1 MFTGGPELPATLSL
15 PEKDPVSGTIT
26 GTGEAVF
33 FDKGFQQD
41 GVYAVLRFP
50 VGWQRS
56 GRLGEDHRGKV
67 GGAYPEKD
75 QEACVVDDAMQV
87 LLA

>member
-1 MFTGGPELPATLSL
+1 MFTGEPELPATLSL
-15 PEKDPVSGTIT
+15 SEIDPVSGTIT
-26 GTGEAVF
+26 GTVETVF

-41 GVYAVLRFP
+41 GVYAVLSFP

-56 GRLGEDHRGKV
+56 GRLGEDHGGKV
-67 GGAYPEKD
+67 GSAYPGKD